1 MTERED
7 ELDPNSP
14 ADREGF
20 GEASLGEAEAE
31 SNPDPFDERGEDA
44 YAEEEEASADS
55 DEVITDLPAM
65 EPAPAEATL
74 IEEEELA
81 REEAGAIG
89 GVSGEEG
96 LPEAERPLAE
106 AGRAWPRVSSSPR
119 RRSSRRASH
128 GDSAG
133 NPLGDRFTPE
143 DARSEGVAEYG
154 EADQEHVSEDVEDDH
169 EPGRSA

>member
-20 GEASLGEAEAE
+20 GEASLGEAE
-31 SNPDPFDERGEDA
+31 SSSDPDPFDERGKDA
-44 YAEEEEASADS
+44 YAEEEELSEDA
-55 DEVITDLPAM
+55 DEVITDMPAT
-65 EPAPAEATL
+65 EPPPAKATL

-89 GVSGEEG
+89 GISGEEG

-106 AGRAWPRVSSSPR
+106 AGEGVAEGFEQSEAALIEG
-119 RRSSRRASH
+119 ASH
-128 GDSAG
+128 GDPAG

-143 DARSEGVAEYG
+143 DARSEGLAEYG

-169 EPGRSA
+169 EPGRTD

>member
-20 GEASLGEAEAE
+20 GESSLGEAESE

-44 YAEEEEASADS
+44 YEEERLSEDAD
-55 DEVITDLPAM
+55 EEITDMPATQPPP
-65 EPAPAEATL
+65 EQAL
-74 IEEEELA
+74 IAEEEELA

-89 GVSGEEG
+89 GVSGTEG

-106 AGRAWPRVSSSPR
+106 GGEGVAEGFELAEEDLIES
-119 RRSSRRASH
+119 ASH
-128 GDSAG
+128 GTPAG

-154 EADQEHVSEDVEDDH
+154 EADQEHVSEDVEDDR
-169 EPGRSA
+169 EPGLPG